1 MALKTI
7 MLRHGIERKKQ
18 QLEELRKKDADFD
31 TREADLE
38 AAIKEANTEEEQ
50 AAVGKAVEEFD
61 TEKQAHENA
70 KKTRKLAFSSL

>member
-1 MALKTI
+1 MALKAI

-31 TREADLE
+31 TREAELE

-50 AAVGKAVEEFD
+50 AAVGEAVEKF
-61 TEKQAHENA
+61 
-70 KKTRKLAFSSL
+70 